1 MSIMCEVKTCSYCGK
16 ELIGRTDK
24 KYCDDNCRNNHHYR
38 IKNDNASLIRNIN
51 DSLLFNRNILKILCK
66 GKKTMLKKQQL
77 LNRGFDFEM
86 MTNVYHTKKNE
97 YYIVVYDY
105 AYRFISEEEILLI
118 KYL

>member
-1 MSIMCEVKTCSYCGK
+1 MPPIFGMIVPLFLPIPGTLLSLLLALIILRG
-16 ELIGRTDK
+16 ELI
-24 KYCDDNCRNNHHYR
+24 
-38 IKNDNASLIRNIN
+38 SLIRNIN

-66 GKKTMLKKQQL
+66 GKKTRLKKQQL